1 MPEDKKAR
9 PFTDLPA
16 GRAGLACPPEAPLES
31 SEMSGNEGIY
41 KISAATARQ
50 LRGSGPIRPQPSGN
64 RRECPQLSGI
74 LKFPGSPLASTSAAP
89 DLQPALPRMSANARK
104 RSEMVGKT
112 EKFA

>member
-9 PFTDLPA
+9 PFPDLPA

-50 LRGSGPIRPQPSGN
+50 LRGSGPIRPQLSGN
-64 RRECPQLSGI
+64 RRGCPQLSGL
-74 LKFPGSPLASTSAAP
+74 LKFPGSPLASTSTAAEV
-89 DLQPALPRMSANARK
+89 QSVLPRMSGNARK
-104 RSEMVGKT
+104 RSEMFGET